1 MNKYSNAYVCIAICL
16 MSLVTVRVQAET
28 IDLKINTLNDQKT
41 DCPNKF
47 TITQKAQPYREAS
60 FAVDGTANLGLI
72 ATNISITT
80 SNVFS
85 ATWVGTLKPKFIKC
99 LASAGM
105 TTVDS
110 QKYEGNT
117 NYLRMHF
124 VKGKV
129 YLILDLAGDSDP
141 NNYPLTVLKQGIKNG
156 NATWTWGGS
165 D

>member
-1 MNKYSNAYVCIAICL
+1 MNKCILLLACITVCLISI
-16 MSLVTVRVQAET
+16 RVQAET

-47 TITQKAQPYREAS
+47 TITQKAQSYREAN
-60 FAVDGTANLGLI
+60 FTVDGIANLGLI
-72 ATNISITT
+72 ATSISILT
-80 SNVFS
+80 SNEFS
-85 ATWVGTLKPKFIKC
+85 ATWVGTIKPKFIKC

-110 QKYEGNT
+110 QKYEGNV

-129 YLILDLAGDSDP
+129 YLILDLAGASDP
-141 NNYPLTVLKQGIKNG
+141 NNYPLTVLKTGIENG